1 MYFALMADRLTVHNC
16 ISTSVTFHYRS
27 HVLKVESWQPYNIQY
42 IAYNKN
48 KWFIMSPIQ
57 LVWGV
62 FSFIGQTMESD
73 SYGPLFE
80 ANVMADRAAGELSPR
95 STFNLCY
102 LMRIPEGH
110 RFQDNL

>member
-1 MYFALMADRLTVHNC
+1 MV
-16 ISTSVTFHYRS
+16 
-27 HVLKVESWQPYNIQY
+27 YNVSNSSCLGI
-42 IAYNKN
+42 
-48 KWFIMSPIQ
+48 FFF
-57 LVWGV
+57 L
-62 FSFIGQTMESD
+62 FIGQTMESD

-80 ANVMADRAAGELSPR
+80 ANVMADWAAGELSPR

>member
-1 MYFALMADRLTVHNC
+1 MVYNVSNSSCLGIF
-16 ISTSVTFHYRS
+16 F
-27 HVLKVESWQPYNIQY
+27 VL
-42 IAYNKN
+42 
-48 KWFIMSPIQ
+48 
-57 LVWGV
+57 
-62 FSFIGQTMESD
+62 FIGQTMESD

-80 ANVMADRAAGELSPR
+80 ANVMADWAAGELSPR